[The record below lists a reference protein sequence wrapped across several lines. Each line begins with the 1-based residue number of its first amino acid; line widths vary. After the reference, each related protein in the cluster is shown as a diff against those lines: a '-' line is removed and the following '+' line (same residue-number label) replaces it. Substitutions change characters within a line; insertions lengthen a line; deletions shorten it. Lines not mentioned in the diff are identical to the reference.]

1 MQANEIGRITK
12 ITGAKVLI
20 QVTVPTAVNHIGV
33 ENFLTSY
40 ISVGSLVGTRLVDGR
55 MLVMTV
61 EEIYDSDADIFVS
74 SSISGI
80 YDEVTEKFIF
90 GTNTYPLVDEQVFK
104 LWNKILKHIFA
115 PTEKT
120 VPSTIGTYI
129 YDSSVAV
136 GYNPN
141 VLFGKHLGVFGNT
154 GSGKTCTVVSIIQ
167 NYIRNNQQKDI
178 KFIILDV
185 NGEYKR
191 AFADSESDYIPFED
205 LRFHHS
211 ILSNSEYGRL
221 FRAAEGVQYPA
232 LKDCIAALKA
242 EDEKWDLEKLSDQID
257 VWIQDNTYNDKYGN
271 KDNYSKNQISGYL
284 RTMCL
289 RIDGIVE
296 DSELMSVI
304 NSSDGTQTMDTIL
317 NTRKKV
323 VILDLQV
330 SSDFLDIVVYLLF
343 KAIYEHKSHN
353 RDTTH
358 LSLVLEEAH
367 RYINTDAEESRLG
380 SYYIDKLSREGRKFG
395 VGLIIA
401 SQIPS
406 MLAYEVVSQCN
417 SVIMHKITSKR
428 DMEFLRGVLRVSND
442 TFYLQMSALEKQH
455 AIVCGEAF
463 PNDSIVKIHDAKPVP
478 RSNDPVIKD
487 IFPFE
492 QGVSGA
498 DGQEHFEDQDNFS
511 AIELGEIGMPE
522 ETDERD
528 ELVEQL
534 LESPNFQTTHSIIA
548 KLQKNSC
555 WTAHQVD
562 ELCRAVVDNSQVGW
576 VIGDSDV
583 CSFYRGLL
591 ADITDRSGHM
601 KIVFDM
607 VFEADENQRGIDW
620 KEPEAERISEEELPF

>member
-1 MQANEIGRITK
+1 MQVNEIGRITK

-20 QVTVPTAVNHIGV
+20 RVTVPTAVDHIGV
-33 ENFLTSY
+33 ESFLTSY

-55 MLVMTV
+55 LLVMTV

-80 YDEVTEKFIF
+80 YDEVTEKFMF
-90 GTNTYPLVDEQVFK
+90 GTNTYPLVGEQVFK
-104 LWNKILKHIFA
+104 LWNKILEHIFA
-115 PTEKT
+115 PSEKT
-120 VPSTIGTYI
+120 ASSTIGTYI

-191 AFADSESDYIPFED
+191 AFEESEADYIPFED

-211 ILSNSEYGRL
+211 ILSNPEYGRL

-242 EDEKWDLEKLSDQID
+242 VDEKWDLEKLSDQID

-271 KDNYSKNQISGYL
+271 KDNFSKNQISGYL

-296 DSELMSVI
+296 DPDLMSVI

-330 SSDFLDIVVYLLF
+330 SSDSLDIVVYLLF

-463 PNDSIVKIHDAKPVP
+463 PNDSIVKIHDARPLP
-478 RSNDPVIKD
+478 RSNDPEIND

-492 QGVSGA
+492 QGASGA
-498 DGQEHFEDQDNFS
+498 DGQEHFEDRDNSS

-522 ETDERD
+522 ETDE
-528 ELVEQL
+528 
-534 LESPNFQTTHSIIA
+534 
-548 KLQKNSC
+548 
-555 WTAHQVD
+555 
-562 ELCRAVVDNSQVGW
+562 
-576 VIGDSDV
+576 
-583 CSFYRGLL
+583 
-591 ADITDRSGHM
+591 
-601 KIVFDM
+601 
-607 VFEADENQRGIDW
+607 
-620 KEPEAERISEEELPF
+620 

>member
-1 MQANEIGRITK
+1 MQVNEIGRITK

-20 QVTVPTAVNHIGV
+20 RVTVPTAVNHIGV
-33 ENFLTSY
+33 ESFLTSY

-55 MLVMTV
+55 LLVMTV

-80 YDEVTEKFIF
+80 YDEVTEKFMF
-90 GTNTYPLVDEQVFK
+90 GTNTYPLVGEQVFK
-104 LWNKILKHIFA
+104 LWNKILEHIFA
-115 PTEKT
+115 PSEKT
-120 VPSTIGTYI
+120 ASSTIGTYI

-191 AFADSESDYIPFED
+191 AFDESEADYIPFEN

-211 ILSNSEYGRL
+211 ILSNPEYGRL

-242 EDEKWDLEKLSDQID
+242 VDEKWDLEKLSGQID

-271 KDNYSKNQISGYL
+271 KDNFSKNQISGYL

-289 RIDGIVE
+289 CIDGIVE
-296 DSELMSVI
+296 DPELMSVI

-330 SSDFLDIVVYLLF
+330 SSDSLDIVVYLLF

-463 PNDSIVKIHDAKPVP
+463 PNDSIVKIHDARPLP
-478 RSNDPVIKD
+478 RSNDPEIND

-492 QGVSGA
+492 QGASGA
-498 DGQEHFEDQDNFS
+498 DGQEHFEDRDNSS

-522 ETDERD
+522 ETDEWD
-528 ELVEQL
+528 ELIEQL
-534 LESPNFQTTHSIIA
+534 LGSPSFQNTHSIIA
-548 KLQKNSC
+548 KLQKNSY

-562 ELCRAVVDNSQVGW
+562 ELCRAVVDNSQVGC
-576 VIGDSDV
+576 VIGDLDV

-591 ADITDRSGHM
+591 ADITDRSGHLKNM
-601 KIVFDM
+601 FDM
-607 VFEADENQRGIDW
+607 VFEAEEDQRGNDW
-620 KEPEAERISEEELPF
+620 KEPEAERISEEE

>member
-1 MQANEIGRITK
+1 MQVNEIGRITK

-20 QVTVPTAVNHIGV
+20 RVTVPTAVDHIGV
-33 ENFLTSY
+33 ESFLTSY

-55 MLVMTV
+55 LLVMTV

-80 YDEVTEKFIF
+80 YDEVTEKFMF
-90 GTNTYPLVDEQVFK
+90 GTNTYPLVGEQVFK
-104 LWNKILKHIFA
+104 LWNKILEHIFA
-115 PTEKT
+115 PSEKT
-120 VPSTIGTYI
+120 ASSTIGTYI

-191 AFADSESDYIPFED
+191 AFEESEADYIPFED

-211 ILSNSEYGRL
+211 ILSNPEYGRL

-242 EDEKWDLEKLSDQID
+242 VDEKWDLEKLSDQID

-271 KDNYSKNQISGYL
+271 KDNFSKNQISGYL

-296 DSELMSVI
+296 DPELMSVI

-330 SSDFLDIVVYLLF
+330 SSDSLDIVVYLLF

-463 PNDSIVKIHDAKPVP
+463 PNDSIVKIHDARPLP
-478 RSNDPVIKD
+478 RSNDPEIND

-492 QGVSGA
+492 QGASGA
-498 DGQEHFEDQDNFS
+498 DGQEHFEDRDNSS

-522 ETDERD
+522 ETDEWD
-528 ELVEQL
+528 ELIEQL
-534 LESPNFQTTHSIIA
+534 LGSPSFQTTHSIIA
-548 KLQKNSC
+548 KLQKNSY

-562 ELCRAVVDNSQVGW
+562 ELCRAVVDNSQVGC
-576 VIGDSDV
+576 VIGDLDV

-591 ADITDRSGHM
+591 ADITNRSGHL
-601 KIVFDM
+601 KNVFDM
-607 VFEADENQRGIDW
+607 VFKAEEDQRGNDW

>member
-1 MQANEIGRITK
+1 MQVNEIGRITK

-20 QVTVPTAVNHIGV
+20 RVTVPTAVDHIGV
-33 ENFLTSY
+33 ESFLTSY

-55 MLVMTV
+55 LLVMTV

-80 YDEVTEKFIF
+80 YDEVTEKFMF
-90 GTNTYPLVDEQVFK
+90 GTNTYPLVGEQVFK
-104 LWNKILKHIFA
+104 LWNKILEHIFA
-115 PTEKT
+115 PSEKT
-120 VPSTIGTYI
+120 ASSTIGTYI

-191 AFADSESDYIPFED
+191 AFEESEADYIPFED

-211 ILSNSEYGRL
+211 ILSNPEYGRL

-242 EDEKWDLEKLSDQID
+242 VDEKWDLEKLSDQID

-271 KDNYSKNQISGYL
+271 KDNFSKNQISGYL

-296 DSELMSVI
+296 DPDLMSVI

-330 SSDFLDIVVYLLF
+330 SSDSLDIVVYLLF

-463 PNDSIVKIHDAKPVP
+463 PNDSIVKIHDARPLP
-478 RSNDPVIKD
+478 RSNDPEIND

-492 QGVSGA
+492 QGASGA
-498 DGQEHFEDQDNFS
+498 DGQEHFEDRDNSS

-522 ETDERD
+522 ETDEWD
-528 ELVEQL
+528 ELIEQL
-534 LESPNFQTTHSIIA
+534 LGSPSFQTTHSIIA
-548 KLQKNSC
+548 KLQKNSY

-562 ELCRAVVDNSQVGW
+562 ELCRAVVDNSQVGC
-576 VIGDSDV
+576 VIGDLDV

-591 ADITDRSGHM
+591 ADITNRSGHL
-601 KIVFDM
+601 KNVFDM
-607 VFEADENQRGIDW
+607 VFKAEEDQRGNDW